1 MNCNEIWCGIKYQHQ
16 YWQLLNLYR
25 NIHIYL
31 YIAFTYLHTYS
42 IFIHKSI
49 AFYIHINTF
58 TSMNFI
64 RFSISFFI
72 FYSLCLSWQ
81 NNFGKNLKQRHG
93 LFVAAAVHI
102 MFICCCF
109 IFECSCS
116 ISDMLLDAFL
126 VLAYF
131 VLSC

>member
-49 AFYIHINTF
+49 AFYIHTYKYFYIHEFYT
-58 TSMNFI
+58 
-64 RFSISFFI
+64 I
-72 FYSLCLSWQ
+72 FYKFFLLSLSLSWQ